1 MSLEGTQGMDNNK
14 VSAYGAGVAVGGFGQ
29 DLCQRLIIQHYI

>member
-29 DLCQRLIIQHYI
+29 VFRSIKIIT